1 MQGNSTSGH
10 LRTPT
15 ETGGGTVDWKL
26 DAVNLFKQRDIKRA
40 RQLLCSQA
48 TAEEMD
54 DVFRWLY
61 DNLELWG
68 STDEA
73 QDEAI
78 TIIRKGLVQRSM
90 CADAEIN
97 LSATIVELCHIGE

>member
-1 MQGNSTSGH
+1 M
-10 LRTPT
+10 
-15 ETGGGTVDWKL
+15 
-26 DAVNLFKQRDIKRA
+26 FKQRRIKQA

-68 STDEA
+68 KTEEA
-73 QDEAI
+73 QDQAI
-78 TIIRKGLVQRSM
+78 IAIRKGMVNHTM

-97 LSATIVELCHIGE
+97 LSATIVELAQIGT